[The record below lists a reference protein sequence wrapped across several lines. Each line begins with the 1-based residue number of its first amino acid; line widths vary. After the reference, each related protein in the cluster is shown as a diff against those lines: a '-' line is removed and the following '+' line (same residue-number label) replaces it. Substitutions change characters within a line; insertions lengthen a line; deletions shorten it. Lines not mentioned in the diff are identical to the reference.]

1 MIFSR
6 RDIDL
11 MLLLRWGRCISLDDG
26 ERVFTGVVISNLQ
39 TLNLVKLHQRER
51 LLTLTVKGNELLES
65 IFQDLPESK
74 PLAYKPADTQRRLR
88 VSKLI
93 LTAYRA
99 GIDPFVLDSRDLA
112 IGPRFFLPTLDRGG
126 GANPWGS
133 SRIAGIIRLGDLLCA
148 AHYVCPGIGKVQLA
162 DELHSFANNTA
173 HVKDVRRVVLYCGE
187 SYEEILLE
195 LRQPRSIDVGKFA
208 SYGEAF
214 HSLHL
219 PVFLIPCS
227 DTGARQMQV
236 MEVPDYRRR
245 VTRAALRSW
254 YTPPPATVPAWD
266 AIYDGIP
273 FVMAADMDVRRI
285 DAAIEAAHASGREQ
299 IALAVLEEQ
308 VDQPPIT
315 EYQRCA
321 NVRVFALTRDALGE
335 AGVLC
340 SLRLPERGA
349 FQTQEGDVVD
359 APLIQTHR
367 KTGR

>member
-11 MLLLRWGRCISLDDG
+11 MRLLRWGRCISNSDG
-26 ERVFTGVVISNLQ
+26 EKLFTGVVISNLQ
-39 TLNLVKLHQRER
+39 TLNLIKLHQREQ

-65 IFQDLPESK
+65 IFQDLPDSK

-93 LTAYRA
+93 MTAYRA
-99 GIDPFVLDSRDLA
+99 GIDPFTLDIRDLSA
-112 IGPRFFLPTLDRGG
+112 GPGFFLPTLDRSGG
-126 GANPWGS
+126 TNPWGS
-133 SRIAGIIRLGDLLCA
+133 SRIAGIIRLGDLLGA

-162 DELHSFANNTA
+162 DELHTFANNTA
-173 HVKDVRRVVLYCGE
+173 QVKDVRRVILYCGE

-195 LRQPRSIDVGKFA
+195 LRQPRSMDAGKFV

-214 HSLHL
+214 RLLHL

-236 MEVPDYRRR
+236 MAVPDYRKRL
-245 VTRAALRSW
+245 TQAALKSW
-254 YTPPPATVPAWD
+254 YTPSPDTVPAWD
-266 AIYDGIP
+266 AIYDGTP

-285 DAAIEAAHASGREQ
+285 DAAIEAAHAHGQQQ

-308 VDQPPIT
+308 AEQIPIT
-315 EYQRCA
+315 KYQRDA
-321 NVRVFALTRDALGE
+321 NARVFALTGDALAE
-335 AGVLC
+335 AGVPG
-340 SLRLPERGA
+340 SLITPGRGA